1 MRSGNILIADD
12 NTGILESL
20 SLSLKHEFE
29 NISTTQNP
37 AEITKIIQDEKIDI
51 VLLDM
56 NFTAGISDGS
66 EGLNW
71 LKKIKEIDS
80 TIPIVLITA
89 YGDVDLAVKVIKEG
103 ATDFVLKP
111 WDTNK
116 LVTTLKAAYKLRLS
130 NLEINNLRHKQNHL
144 QESIERE
151 FPAFIGNSESVRK
164 IMATVNKVA
173 KTDASVLILGEN
185 GTGKELIAH
194 EIHRQSERSNEVFIR
209 VDVASLTESLFESE
223 LFGHVRGA
231 FTDAKEDRIGRF
243 ETASGGTLLLDEIG
257 NLSIGLQAKL
267 LTAIQNQ
274 EIFRIGSNKS
284 IPIDIRLICATN
296 KPIEKMTEEN
306 LFREDLLYRINTIQ
320 IEIPP
325 LRQRGEDI
333 IQLADHFLK
342 DLSQKYEKPFLKITG
357 KAYDSLVEYNWP
369 GNVRELKHTIEK
381 AVILSESEAL
391 KTEDFF
397 LSNKTDY
404 KEDKI
409 DSLNLME
416 VEKETIK
423 KSLKKNNGNMTRTAD
438 DLGIT
443 RATLYSKIAK
453 YGL

>member
-1 MRSGNILIADD
+1 MKSGNILIADD
-12 NTGILESL
+12 NKGILDSL
-20 SLSLKHEFE
+20 SYSLKHEFE
-29 NISTTQNP
+29 NIFTTQNTDG
-37 AEITKIIQDEKIDI
+37 IIKIIQDEKIDL

-56 NFTAGISDGS
+56 NFSAGISDGA
-66 EGLNW
+66 EGLSW

-80 TIPIVLITA
+80 TLPIVLITA

-116 LVTTLKAAYKLRLS
+116 LVATLKAAYKLRLS
-130 NLEINNLRHKQNHL
+130 SLEIKNLRHKQNHL
-144 QESIERE
+144 QENINRE
-151 FPAFIGNSESVRK
+151 YPAFIGNSDAVRK

-185 GTGKELIAH
+185 GTGKELVAH
-194 EIHRQSERSNEVFIR
+194 EIHKRSDRRNEVFIK

-223 LFGHVRGA
+223 LFGHVKGA
-231 FTDAKEDRIGRF
+231 FTDAREDRIGRF

-257 NLSIGLQAKL
+257 NLSISLQAKL
-267 LTAIQNQ
+267 LAAIQNR

-325 LRQRGEDI
+325 LRERGEDI
-333 IQLADHFLK
+333 IQLADQFLK
-342 DLSQKYEKPFLKITG
+342 GLSQKYEKPFIKITG
-357 KAYDSLVEYNWP
+357 RAYDLLMEYDWP

-381 AVILSESEAL
+381 AVILSESDTL
-391 KTEDFF
+391 KPEDFF
-397 LSNKTDY
+397 LSY
-404 KEDKI
+404 KDRIPDENA
-409 DSLNLME
+409 DSLNLMQ

-423 KSLKKNNGNMTRTAD
+423 KSLIKNNGNMTRAAN